1 MGSNRRAEHP
11 RDTACA
17 GVQSVLMSTPVTMYF
32 DATCPF
38 AWVTSRW
45 LKEVEKVRDIDL
57 SYSPMSL
64 AVLNEGRDELPEE
77 YRNAMEAAWGPALV
91 AAALQLKE
99 PAKVDAYYTAIG
111 TLIHDRG
118 EGHKQG
124 SGAYDELVAS
134 ALADAGADASYLDYA
149 HKRGSEEGSVE
160 ADLRDFQEKAMEK
173 VGNDV
178 GTPVVELGGHAF
190 FGPVITRVPKGE
202 EAGALFDAAVTL
214 GSYDHFFELKRSRT
228 EGPDATI

>member
-1 MGSNRRAEHP
+1 
-11 RDTACA
+11 
-17 GVQSVLMSTPVTMYF
+17 MYF

-64 AVLNEGRDELPEE
+64 AVLNEGRTELPEN
-77 YRNAMEAAWGPALV
+77 YRRAMEAAWGPALV

-99 PAKVDAYYTAIG
+99 PEKVDAYYTAIG
-111 TLIHDRG
+111 TLIHDG
-118 EGHKQG
+118 GQGHAQG
-124 SGAYDELVAS
+124 AGAYDTLIGEALS
-134 ALADAGADASYLDYA
+134 AAGADATYLEVA
-149 HKRGSEEGSVE
+149 KKRADEDGSVE
-160 ADLRDFQEKAMEK
+160 SELRSFQEKAMEK

-214 GSYDHFFELKRSRT
+214 GSYEHFFELKRSRT
-228 EGPDATI
+228 EDPDATE

>member
-1 MGSNRRAEHP
+1 
-11 RDTACA
+11 
-17 GVQSVLMSTPVTMYF
+17 MYF

-64 AVLNEGRDELPEE
+64 AVLNEGRDELPED
-77 YRNAMEAAWGPALV
+77 YRKSMEAAWGPALV
-91 AAALQLKE
+91 AAALQINDSS
-99 PAKVDAYYTAIG
+99 KVDAYYTAIG
-111 TLIHDRG
+111 TLIHNNG

-124 SGAYDELVAS
+124 AGAYDPLIAA
-134 ALADAGADASYLDYA
+134 ALSEAGADASYLDYA
-149 HKRGSEEGSVE
+149 HKRGSEDGSVE
-160 ADLRDFQEKAMEK
+160 ADLRAFQDKAMEK

-202 EAGALFDAAVTL
+202 EAGDLFDAAVTL
-214 GSYDHFFELKRSRT
+214 GSYEHFFELKRSRT
-228 EGPDATI
+228 EGPDATA

>member
-1 MGSNRRAEHP
+1 
-11 RDTACA
+11 
-17 GVQSVLMSTPVTMYF
+17 MYF

-64 AVLNEGRDELPEE
+64 AVLNEGRDELPED
-77 YRNAMEAAWGPALV
+77 YRKSMEAAWGPALV
-91 AAALQLKE
+91 AAALQINDSS
-99 PAKVDAYYTAIG
+99 KVDAYHTAIG
-111 TLIHDRG
+111 TLIHNNG

-124 SGAYDELVAS
+124 AGAYDPLIAA
-134 ALADAGADASYLDYA
+134 ALSEAGADASYLDYA
-149 HKRGSEEGSVE
+149 HKRGSEDGSVE
-160 ADLRDFQEKAMEK
+160 ADLRAFQDKAMEK

-214 GSYDHFFELKRSRT
+214 GSYEHFFELKRSRT
-228 EGPDATI
+228 EGPDATA

>member
-1 MGSNRRAEHP
+1 
-11 RDTACA
+11 
-17 GVQSVLMSTPVTMYF
+17 MSTPVTMYF

-64 AVLNEGRDELPEE
+64 AVLNEGRDELPED
-77 YRNAMEAAWGPALV
+77 YRKAMEAAWGPALV

-99 PAKVDAYYTAIG
+99 PGKVDSYYTAIG
-111 TLIHDRG
+111 TLIHNGG

-124 SGAYDELVAS
+124 ADAYDDIIAS
-134 ALADAGADASYLDYA
+134 ALAEAGADAAYLDAA
-149 HKRGSEEGSVE
+149 HRRGDEDGSVE
-160 ADLRDFQEKAMEK
+160 ADLRAFQAKAMEK

-202 EAGALFDAAVTL
+202 DAGKLFDAAVTL
-214 GSYDHFFELKRSRT
+214 GSYDHFYELKRSRN
-228 EGPDATI
+228 ESPDATA

>member
-1 MGSNRRAEHP
+1 
-11 RDTACA
+11 
-17 GVQSVLMSTPVTMYF
+17 MYF

-57 SYSPMSL
+57 TYSPMSL
-64 AVLNEGRDELPEE
+64 AVLNEGRDELPED
-77 YRNAMEAAWGPALV
+77 YRRSMEAAWGPALV
-91 AAALQLKE
+91 AAALQLSE
-99 PAKVDAYYTAIG
+99 PQKVDAYYTAIG
-111 TLIHDRG
+111 TLIHDQG

-124 SGAYDELVAS
+124 DGAYDDIIAS
-134 ALADAGADASYLDYA
+134 ALAAAGASDTYLDA
-149 HKRGSEEGSVE
+149 THRRGDEEGSVE
-160 ADLRDFQEKAMEK
+160 KELRAFQARAMDK

-228 EGPDATI
+228 ESPDARI

>member
-1 MGSNRRAEHP
+1 
-11 RDTACA
+11 
-17 GVQSVLMSTPVTMYF
+17 MYF

-64 AVLNEGRDELPEE
+64 AVLNEGRDELPED
-77 YRNAMEAAWGPALV
+77 YRKSMEAAWGPALV
-91 AAALQLKE
+91 AAALQINDSS
-99 PAKVDAYYTAIG
+99 KVDAYYTAIG
-111 TLIHDRG
+111 TLIHNNG

-124 SGAYDELVAS
+124 AGAYDPLIAA
-134 ALADAGADASYLDYA
+134 ALSEAGADASYLDYA
-149 HKRGSEEGSVE
+149 HKRGSEDGSVE
-160 ADLRDFQEKAMEK
+160 ADLRAFQDKAMEK

-214 GSYDHFFELKRSRT
+214 GSYEHFFELKRSRT
-228 EGPDATI
+228 EDPDATA

>member
-1 MGSNRRAEHP
+1 
-11 RDTACA
+11 
-17 GVQSVLMSTPVTMYF
+17 MYF

-64 AVLNEGRDELPEE
+64 AVLNEGRDELPED
-77 YRNAMEAAWGPALV
+77 YRKAMEAAWGPALV

-99 PAKVDAYYTAIG
+99 PDKVDAYYTAIG
-111 TLIHDRG
+111 TLIHNGG

-124 SGAYDELVAS
+124 DGAYDDLIAR
-134 ALADAGADASYLDYA
+134 ALADAGADASYLDAA
-149 HKRGSEEGSVE
+149 HRRGDDDGSVE
-160 ADLRDFQEKAMEK
+160 KDLRAFQAKAMEK

-202 EAGALFDAAVTL
+202 EAGKLFDAAVTL

-228 EGPDATI
+228 ESPDATA

>member
-1 MGSNRRAEHP
+1 
-11 RDTACA
+11 
-17 GVQSVLMSTPVTMYF
+17 MYF

-64 AVLNEGRDELPEE
+64 AVLNEGRDELPED
-77 YRNAMEAAWGPALV
+77 YRKSMEAAWGPALV
-91 AAALQLKE
+91 AAALQINDQS
-99 PAKVDAYYTAIG
+99 KVDAYYTAIG
-111 TLIHDRG
+111 TLIHNKG

-124 SGAYDELVAS
+124 AGAYDPLIAA
-134 ALADAGADASYLDYA
+134 ALSEAGADASYLDYA
-149 HKRGSEEGSVE
+149 HKRGSEDGSVE
-160 ADLRDFQEKAMEK
+160 ADLRAFQDKAMEK

-214 GSYDHFFELKRSRT
+214 GSYAHFFELKRSRT
-228 EGPDATI
+228 EGPDATA

>member
-1 MGSNRRAEHP
+1 
-11 RDTACA
+11 
-17 GVQSVLMSTPVTMYF
+17 MYF

-64 AVLNEGRDELPEE
+64 AVLNEGRDELPED
-77 YRNAMEAAWGPALV
+77 YRKSMEAAWGPALV
-91 AAALQLKE
+91 AAALQINDSS
-99 PAKVDAYYTAIG
+99 KVDAYYTAIG
-111 TLIHDRG
+111 TLIHNNG

-124 SGAYDELVAS
+124 AGAYDPLIAA
-134 ALADAGADASYLDYA
+134 ALSEAGADASYLDYA
-149 HKRGSEEGSVE
+149 HKRGSEDGSVE
-160 ADLRDFQEKAMEK
+160 ADLRAFQDKAMEK

-214 GSYDHFFELKRSRT
+214 GSYEHFFELKRSRT
-228 EGPDATI
+228 EGPDATA

>member
-1 MGSNRRAEHP
+1 
-11 RDTACA
+11 
-17 GVQSVLMSTPVTMYF
+17 MSTPVTMYF
-32 DATCPF
+32 DAICPF

-64 AVLNEGRDELPEE
+64 AVLNEGRDELPED
-77 YRNAMEAAWGPALV
+77 YRKSMEAAWGPALV
-91 AAALQLKE
+91 AAALQIND
-99 PAKVDAYYTAIG
+99 PSKVDAYYTAIG
-111 TLIHDRG
+111 TLIHNNG

-124 SGAYDELVAS
+124 AGAYDPLIAA
-134 ALADAGADASYLDYA
+134 ALSEAGADASYLDYA
-149 HKRGSEEGSVE
+149 HKRGSEDGSVE
-160 ADLRDFQEKAMEK
+160 ADLRTFQDKAMEK

-214 GSYDHFFELKRSRT
+214 GSYEHFFELKRSRT
-228 EGPDATI
+228 EDPDAAI

>member
-1 MGSNRRAEHP
+1 
-11 RDTACA
+11 
-17 GVQSVLMSTPVTMYF
+17 MYF
-32 DATCPF
+32 DAICPF

-64 AVLNEGRDELPEE
+64 AVLNEGRDELPED
-77 YRNAMEAAWGPALV
+77 YRKSMEAAWGPALV
-91 AAALQLKE
+91 AAALQIND
-99 PAKVDAYYTAIG
+99 PSKVDAYYTAIG
-111 TLIHDRG
+111 THIHNKG

-124 SGAYDELVAS
+124 AGAYDPLIAA
-134 ALADAGADASYLDYA
+134 ALSEAGADASYLEYA
-149 HKRGSEEGSVE
+149 HKRGSEDGSVE
-160 ADLRDFQEKAMEK
+160 ADLRTFQDKAMEK

-214 GSYDHFFELKRSRT
+214 GSYEHFFELKRSRT
-228 EGPDATI
+228 EDPDAAI

>member
-1 MGSNRRAEHP
+1 MN
-11 RDTACA
+11 
-17 GVQSVLMSTPVTMYF
+17 TPVTMYF
-32 DATCPF
+32 DVTCPF

-64 AVLNEGRDELPEE
+64 AVLNEGREELPAS
-77 YRNAMEAAWGPALV
+77 YRGAMEAAWGPALV
-91 AAALQLKE
+91 AAALQLQE
-99 PAKVDAYYTAIG
+99 PGKVDAYYTAAG
-111 TLIHDRG
+111 TRIHDSG
-118 EGHKQG
+118 AGHRQG
-124 SGAYDELVAS
+124 DGAYDDVIAE
-134 ALADAGADASYLDYA
+134 ALEEAGADPSYLGYA
-149 HKRGSEEGSVE
+149 HRRGDVEGSVE
-160 ADLRDFQEKAMEK
+160 KELRSFQARAMEK

-202 EAGALFDAAVTL
+202 DAGAIFDAAVTL

-228 EGPDATI
+228 EDPDATR